1 MIVIVAEKI
10 EDITYPTTNKMKI
23 NFINLS
29 FIISI
34 PQLIML
40 RLLSSLISR
49 GSIETITFVM
59 ELSSY

>member
-1 MIVIVAEKI
+1 
-10 EDITYPTTNKMKI
+10 MKI

-49 GSIETITFVM
+49 GSTETITFVM
-59 ELSSY
+59 ELSGYWTGIWNCYSK

>member
-10 EDITYPTTNKMKI
+10 EDIPYPTTNKMKI
-23 NFINLS
+23 NLINLS

-49 GSIETITFVM
+49 GSTETITFVM
-59 ELSSY
+59 ELSGY